1 MSLIR
6 SLFILYGVLTFLYL
20 RNSKSH
26 LLMECPICFLDKKL
40 LVLDCGHS
48 VCLPCYQKIIS
59 SKVCLS
65 NCPFCRKTLID
76 IDYQEPSEIR

>member
-6 SLFILYGVLTFLYL
+6 SLFILSGFLTFLYL

-26 LLMECPICFLDKKL
+26 LPLECPICFLDKKL

-48 VCLPCYQKIIS
+48 MCQPCYQKIIS

-65 NCPFCRKTLID
+65 SCPFCRKPL
-76 IDYQEPSEIR
+76 Y